1 MRPEAERVGGELVG
15 RIGLMAQT
23 DKVWDKEV
31 RFRYHPTLAESVKLG
46 WQKTTGY
53 IGLTVRFFG
62 RLLGGQASLQHVSGP
77 LTIADVAGKTAA
89 MGWQPYIEFLALVS
103 ISLGVMNLLPV
114 PVLDGGHLVFYSF
127 EWLRGKPLSE
137 GIQSA
142 GLRIGLALMLMLMV
156 LAFFNDI
163 TRLFG

>member
-1 MRPEAERVGGELVG
+1 
-15 RIGLMAQT
+15 MAQET
-23 DKVWDKEV
+23 QWV
-31 RFRYHPTLAESVKLG
+31 AM
-46 WQKTTGY
+46 GY
-53 IGLTVRFFG
+53 IKGAFGIKGWVKVAADTEYADSLLDYPEWRLNRNGKTVSVV
-62 RLLGGQASLQHVSGP
+62 LE
-77 LTIADVAGKTAA
+77 AGKTAA

>member
-1 MRPEAERVGGELVG
+1 M
-15 RIGLMAQT
+15 
-23 DKVWDKEV
+23 
-31 RFRYHPTLAESVKLG
+31 
-46 WQKTTGY
+46 
-53 IGLTVRFFG
+53 
-62 RLLGGQASLQHVSGP
+62 
-77 LTIADVAGKTAA
+77 AGKTAA